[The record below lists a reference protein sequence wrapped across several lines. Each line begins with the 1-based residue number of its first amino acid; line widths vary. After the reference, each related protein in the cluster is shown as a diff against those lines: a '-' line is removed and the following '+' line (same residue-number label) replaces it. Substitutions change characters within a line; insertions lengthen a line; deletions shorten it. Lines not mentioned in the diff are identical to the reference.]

1 MRRKRSQSPLTP
13 GGASSPH
20 RTTRA
25 SSRSP
30 RIIVTPAGGS
40 TNSPKNGTKGPSI
53 SPPRRHASASPKK
66 LSPDVGGISEINSC
80 YRRSTRAKGGLNR
93 QEEKELMEEKSD
105 VDNNSENEVKSRR
118 LRADAG
124 KRANYNS
131 KPPDSKR
138 ARTDKNIKNDASH
151 SFVTSD
157 EVKVLLIASG

>member
-40 TNSPKNGTKGPSI
+40 TNSPNNVKGTSI

-124 KRANYNS
+124 KRANYSS
-131 KPPDSKR
+131 KSPDSKR
-138 ARTDKNIKNDASH
+138 ARTDKIIKNDASH

-157 EVKVLLIASG
+157 EVNILPIASG

>member
-40 TNSPKNGTKGPSI
+40 TNSPNNVKGTSI

-66 LSPDVGGISEINSC
+66 LSPDDVGGISEINSC

-124 KRANYNS
+124 KRANYSS
-131 KPPDSKR
+131 KSPDSKR
-138 ARTDKNIKNDASH
+138 ARTDKIIKNDASH

-157 EVKVLLIASG
+157 EVNILPIASG